1 YEQAENFFLKAIEKD
16 EQAATAFYG
25 MGNLYY
31 TLEKHEQAVLMF
43 QKALSLGLED
53 SDVYFM
59 IGLSYVKQDNQILA
73 LPFLQRAIEL
83 DNKYSRMLFQYGLDL
98 AKTCYLTEA
107 ESYFNQVLLQNFTQT
122 NVMYS
127 LALIKAE
134 QENVLETL

>member
-1 YEQAENFFLKAIEKD
+1 
-16 EQAATAFYG
+16 QAATAFYG

-73 LPFLQRAIEL
+73 LPFLQRAIKL
-83 DNKYSRMLFQYGLDL
+83 DNKDSQRSFQYGLSL
-98 AKTCYLTEA
+98 AKTSYLTEA
-107 ESYFNQVLLQNFTQT
+107 ESYFNKVLLHNDTHAYATT
-122 NVMYS
+122 NC
-127 LALIKAE
+127 ALIKE
-134 QENVLETL
+134 